1 MPHYFIAGTDTDV
14 GKTYVTSCMLRDL
27 ISRGIKAV
35 GYKPIACG
43 DRSDARAIR
52 DACEA
57 KLSLEEINP
66 VYLRSATAPAIAC
79 ELEQTSID
87 ESELRRAYE
96 HLAQQYET
104 VLVEGAGGWYVPL
117 STGRTMADFATDL
130 ALPIILVVE
139 NKLGAINHTLLTL
152 ESIEKRGLHCH
163 GIILNHRAEEWDLA
177 SLTNRRQI
185 EEYCNTPVLAELIS
199 GQEDIDTRFL
209 D

>member
-14 GKTYVTSCMLRDL
+14 GKTYVTCCMLRDL
-27 ISRGIKAV
+27 LSRGVHAT
-35 GYKPIACG
+35 GYKPLACG

-52 DACEA
+52 EA
-57 KLSLEEINP
+57 TASKLSLEQINP
-66 VYLRSATAPAIAC
+66 IYLRSATAPAIAS
-79 ELEQTSID
+79 ELEQIEID
-87 ESELRRAYE
+87 EEKIIAGYQELASHYE
-96 HLAQQYET
+96 C

-117 STGRTMADFATDL
+117 RSGRTMADLAKDL
-130 ALPIILVVE
+130 GLPVILIVE

-152 ESIEKRGLHCH
+152 DAIKSLGLHCH

-185 EEYCNTPVLAELIS
+185 EEFCDVPVLAELIS
-199 GQEDIDTRFL
+199 GQEDIDSSFL

>member
-14 GKTYVTSCMLRDL
+14 GKTYVTCCMLRDL
-27 ISRGIKAV
+27 IARGVHAT
-35 GYKPIACG
+35 GYKPLACG

-52 DACEA
+52 EVTSS
-57 KLSLEEINP
+57 KLSLEQINP
-66 VYLRSATAPAIAC
+66 IYLRSATAPAIAS
-79 ELEQTSID
+79 ELEQIEID
-87 ESELRRAYE
+87 EEKIIAGYQELAAHYDC
-96 HLAQQYET
+96 

-117 STGRTMADFATDL
+117 RSGRTMADLAKDL
-130 ALPIILVVE
+130 GLPVILIVE

-152 ESIEKRGLHCH
+152 EAIKNQGLHCH

-185 EEYCNTPVLAELIS
+185 EEFCDIPVLAELIS
-199 GQEDIDTRFL
+199 GQEDIDTSFL